1 MKVVMTLLVR
11 DEDDIIEANL
21 AYHLHR
27 GVDFVIATDN
37 GSRDGTRAILQR
49 YADAGVLHLIDEPG
63 DDYSQHRW
71 VTHMARLAATEHGAD
86 WVIHNDADQFWW
98 PEQGS
103 LKDVLAAVP
112 PEYGVLRA
120 AKCNFVAR
128 REVDDSA
135 FFADALCFR
144 EVLPESRD
152 GTTST
157 GRPVAIAIAH
167 RGVAAV
173 TVAQG
178 NHSAEGLGLPA
189 LPPWPAFTI
198 WHFPERDYA
207 RFETKIVNGGRAYAR
222 NQELPPSAG
231 RHWRHLY
238 ERYQAGTLRDE
249 YAALAWSHEE
259 LQAGLEEGRLV
270 VDRRLAE
277 MLGCWRAASGDDRY
291 TFGPPQ
297 PDPLE
302 AVQPPTDL
310 VRSVERAIASH
321 EIEKVRTAAEKE
333 VRAARRETRGLA
345 ARLEALEASKH
356 VPEASSGR
364 VRRTV
369 SRYLRQR

>member
-1 MKVVMTLLVR
+1 MTLLVR

-49 YADAGVLHLIDEPG
+49 YADAGALQLIDEAD

-71 VTHMARLAATEHGAD
+71 VTRMARLAATEHGAD
-86 WVIHNDADQFWW
+86 WVVHNDADQFWW

-103 LKDVLAAVP
+103 LKEVLAAVP

-144 EVLPESRD
+144 EVLPENRV

-157 GRPVAIAIAH
+157 GRPVAVAIAH
-167 RGVAAV
+167 RGVAGI

-178 NHSAEGLGLPA
+178 NHSADGVGLPA
-189 LPPWPAFTI
+189 LPTWAGVTI
-198 WHFPERDYA
+198 WHFPERNYT
-207 RFETKIVNGGRAYAR
+207 RFETKVVNGGRAYAR
-222 NQELPPSAG
+222 NQELPASAG

-238 ERYQAGTLRDE
+238 ERYQAGALRDE
-249 YAALAWSHEE
+249 YAALAWSEEE
-259 LQAGLEEGRLV
+259 LRTGLEEGRLV
-270 VDRRLAE
+270 VDRRLQE
-277 MLGCWRAASGDDRY
+277 MLAGWRSANPY
-291 TFGPPQ
+291 TFGRPQ
-297 PDPLE
+297 TGP
-302 AVQPPTDL
+302 AGASVQPPTDL

-321 EIEKVRTAAEKE
+321 EIEKVRAAAGKK
-333 VRAARRETRGLA
+333 VRAARREARVLA
-345 ARLEALEASKH
+345 ARLEALEAKEA
-356 VPEASSGR
+356 PEPSSGR

-369 SRYLRQR
+369 RRYLR

>member
-1 MKVVMTLLVR
+1 MTLLVR
-11 DEDDIIEANL
+11 DEDDIVEANL

-49 YADAGVLHLIDEPG
+49 YADAGVLQLIDEPG

-71 VTHMARLAATEHGAD
+71 VTRMARLAATEHGAD

-98 PEQGS
+98 PEEGS
-103 LKDVLAAVP
+103 LKELLAAVP

-120 AKCNFVAR
+120 AKCNFMAR
-128 REVDDSA
+128 RGVDDSA
-135 FFADALCFR
+135 FFADALYFR
-144 EVLPESRD
+144 EVLPERRA

-167 RGVAAV
+167 RGAPCV

-178 NHSAEGLGLPA
+178 NHSVDGIGLPA
-189 LPPWPAFTI
+189 LPPWAAITL

-207 RFETKIVNGGRAYAR
+207 RFETKIVNGGGSYAR
-222 NQELPPSAG
+222 NQELPSSAG
-231 RHWRHLY
+231 RHWRDLY
-238 ERYQAGTLRDE
+238 ERYQAGALRDE
-249 YAALAWSHEE
+249 YAALAWTDEA

-270 VDRRLAE
+270 VDRRLQE
-277 MLGCWRAASGDDRY
+277 MLGRWRAAGDDDRY
-291 TFGPPQ
+291 TFGRPQ
-297 PDPLE
+297 TSPLE
-302 AVQPPTDL
+302 EVQPPTDL

-321 EIEKVRTAAEKE
+321 EIEKVRTTAAKK
-333 VRAARRETRGLA
+333 VRAARREASELA
-345 ARLEALEASKH
+345 ARLEALEGSGEA
-356 VPEASSGR
+356 PQASSRR

-369 SRYLRQR
+369 RRYLR

>member
-11 DEDDIIEANL
+11 DEDDIVEANL

-37 GSRDGTRAILQR
+37 GSRDGTRAILER
-49 YADAGVLHLIDEPG
+49 YADAGVLQLIDEPG

-71 VTHMARLAATEHGAD
+71 VTRMARLAATQHGAD
-86 WVIHNDADQFWW
+86 WVVHNDADQFWW

-128 REVDDSA
+128 REVGDSA

-144 EVLPESRD
+144 EVLPESRA

-167 RGVAAV
+167 RGVAGV

-178 NHSAEGLGLPA
+178 NHSVDGIGLPA
-189 LPPWPAFTI
+189 LPPWAAITL

-222 NQELPPSAG
+222 NQELPTSAG
-231 RHWRHLY
+231 RHWRDLY
-238 ERYQAGTLRDE
+238 ERYQAGALRVE
-249 YAALAWSHEE
+249 YAALAWSDEE
-259 LQAGLEEGRLV
+259 LQTGLEDGRLV
-270 VDRRLAE
+270 VDRRLQEVLAS
-277 MLGCWRAASGDDRY
+277 WHAASDDGRY
-291 TFGPPQ
+291 TFGGPQ
-297 PDPLE
+297 TSPLE
-302 AVQPPTDL
+302 EVQPPTDL

-321 EIEKVRTAAEKE
+321 DIEKVRTAAGKK
-333 VRAARRETRGLA
+333 VRAARREARELA
-345 ARLEALEASKH
+345 ARLVALEGSDEA
-356 VPEASSGR
+356 PEGTAGR

-369 SRYLRQR
+369 RRYLRQR

>member
-11 DEDDIIEANL
+11 DEDDIVEANL

-49 YADAGVLHLIDEPG
+49 YADAGVLQLIDEHA

-71 VTHMARLAATEHGAD
+71 VTRMARLAATEHGAD
-86 WVIHNDADQFWW
+86 WVVHNDADQFWW

-128 REVDDSA
+128 REMDDSA

-144 EVLPESRD
+144 EILPEGRA

-167 RGVAAV
+167 RGVPGV

-178 NHSAEGLGLPA
+178 NHSVDGIGLPT
-189 LPPWPAFTI
+189 LPTWAGVTI
-198 WHFPERDYA
+198 WHFPERHYA

-231 RHWRHLY
+231 RHWRDLY
-238 ERYQAGTLRDE
+238 ERYQAGALRDE
-249 YAALAWSHEE
+249 YAALAWSDEE

-270 VDRRLAE
+270 VDRHLGE
-277 MLGCWRAASGDDRY
+277 MLGSWRAASDDGRF

-297 PDPLE
+297 PNPLE
-302 AVQPPTDL
+302 AVRPPTDL
-310 VRSVERAIASH
+310 VRSVECAIASH
-321 EIEKVRTAAEKE
+321 EIEKVRTAAEKR
-333 VRAARRETRGLA
+333 VRAARREARKLA
-345 ARLEALEASKH
+345 ARVEALEGSKQA
-356 VPEASSGR
+356 PEASSGR
-364 VRRTV
+364 VRRTL